1 MFALFKNKENL
12 KLLELF
18 TFVPYISENE
28 INNKSSFLEIQISQ
42 DKNQFNTTVYR
53 KPHLVE

>member
-18 TFVPYISENE
+18 TFVPCISENE
-28 INNKSSFLEIQISQ
+28 INNKSSFLDIQISQ